1 MTDDRPTLLD
11 LYCCAG
17 GAAMGYHRAGFRVIG
32 ADIEPRPRYP
42 FEFVQADA
50 LDVLRKMI
58 AHRGCVGERDHS
70 PLHTLSTAVAVHA
83 SPPCQKDNP
92 LTKGT
97 NGANGWGRRHR
108 SWTAETRGLLDRLG
122 LPYVIEQPA
131 GSGEIRRDLMLCM
144 AYFDL
149 YGLKPP
155 PWVQRHRDFELS
167 GFEVRQ
173 PRHVAH
179 KGYVRGMRHGVVREG
194 PYVAAYG
201 KGGGKATVAEMQHAL
216 GIDWTDVREELT
228 EAIPPAYTEYIG
240 RTLYAQVTKGRLD
253 HSGQSKGE

>member
-1 MTDDRPTLLD
+1 MGMTDDRPIILD

-17 GAAMGYHRAGFRVIG
+17 GAAKGYDLAGFRVIG
-32 ADIEPRPRYP
+32 VDIVPRPRYP
-42 FEFVQADA
+42 FEFLKMDA
-50 LDVLRKMI
+50 LVMLRNLLD
-58 AHRGCVGERDHS
+58 GEWLLDE
-70 PLHTLSTAVAVHA
+70 PTPVAVHA

-92 LTKGT
+92 LTRGT
-97 NGANGWGRRHR
+97 NAANGWGREHA
-108 SWTAETRGLLDRLG
+108 SLTAPTRELLDALG

-131 GSGEIRRDLMLCM
+131 GSGEVRRDLTLCM

-149 YGLKPP
+149 YSMKPP

-167 GFEVRQ
+167 GFEARQ

-201 KGGGKATVAEMQHAL
+201 NGGGKATVAEMQHAL

-228 EAIPPAYTEYIG
+228 EAIPPAYTQFIG
-240 RTLYAQVTKGRLD
+240 EQLMFSLVNAGRLD
-253 HSGQSKGE
+253 HSGVSTWD

>member
-1 MTDDRPTLLD
+1 MTDDRPILLD

-17 GAAMGYHRAGFRVIG
+17 GAAKGYHRAGFRVIG
-32 ADIEPRPRYP
+32 VDEVPRPNYP
-42 FEFVQADA
+42 FEFIKADA
-50 LDVLRKMI
+50 LDVLRRI
-58 AHRGCVGERDHS
+58 ARDGWYPVRDGRS
-70 PLHTLSTAVAVHA
+70 NNQWNMRPAAVHA

-97 NGANGWGRRHR
+97 NAANGWGREHR
-108 SWTAETRGLLDRLG
+108 SWTADTRALLDRLG

-131 GSGEIRRDLMLCM
+131 GSGEVRRDLMLCM
-144 AYFDL
+144 DMFPIGD
-149 YGLKPP
+149 P

-167 GFEVRQ
+167 GFTVPQ
-173 PRHVAH
+173 PPHPKHR
-179 KGYVRGMRHGVVREG
+179 GYVRGMRHGVVREG

-201 KGGGKATVAEMQHAL
+201 NGGGKATVAEMQHAL

-240 RTLYAQVTKGRLD
+240 AHLLFSLVNAGRLD
-253 HSGQSKGE
+253 HSGVSTWG